1 MLKTNS
7 RRHSE
12 IMEGAR
18 EVFLSQGFDAASMGE
33 IACEAQVSKGT
44 LYVYFDSKE
53 RLFEAMAL
61 AHYRKLDA
69 AMPSFFEML
78 GENATCYLQNITTYA
93 QACLLF
99 IDAGDP
105 ESFAD
110 ARRSLI
116 FQACTFADISRP
128 IGERHTLDL
137 ERADRL
143 NAEAARHER

>member
-1 MLKTNS
+1 
-7 RRHSE
+7 
-12 IMEGAR
+12 MEGAR

-78 GENATCYLQNITTYA
+78 GENATCYLQTSPLTRRRV
-93 QACLLF
+93 
-99 IDAGDP
+99 
-105 ESFAD
+105 SFSLMLAILRALPTRGEGSSSRHAHSRISL
-110 ARRSLI
+110 ARSVSGI
-116 FQACTFADISRP
+116 PST
-128 IGERHTLDL
+128 
-137 ERADRL
+137 
-143 NAEAARHER
+143 